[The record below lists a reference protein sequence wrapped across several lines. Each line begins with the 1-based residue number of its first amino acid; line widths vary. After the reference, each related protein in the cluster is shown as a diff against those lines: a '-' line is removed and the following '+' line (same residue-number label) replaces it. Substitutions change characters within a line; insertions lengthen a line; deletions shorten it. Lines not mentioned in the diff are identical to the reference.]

1 MSTTTNLA
9 LNEPAYNSTVP
20 TWDQPLNYNATI
32 LDQMFGNTTSVSV
45 STSGSPTYT
54 NIAAP
59 SSTAA
64 GNTSQCMR
72 FLLTGS
78 LAANQL
84 VLLPQNVAGM
94 WIVTNNC
101 TGSYTVTIG
110 SNNGSNAAAGG
121 VLAIPTAYSII
132 IFSDGTN
139 VGLASSSNT
148 STGVSQAQAIAYSM
162 ILGL

>member
-1 MSTTTNLA
+1 
-9 LNEPAYNSTVP
+9 
-20 TWDQPLNYNATI
+20 
-32 LDQMFGNTTSVSV
+32 MFGNTTSISV